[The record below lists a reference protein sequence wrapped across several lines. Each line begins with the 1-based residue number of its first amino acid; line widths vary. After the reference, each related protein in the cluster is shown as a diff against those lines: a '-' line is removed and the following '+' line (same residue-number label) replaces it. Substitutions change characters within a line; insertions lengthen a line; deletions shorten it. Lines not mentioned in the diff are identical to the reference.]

1 MYLKV
6 HKRHWVR
13 ITVNG
18 NKRLGKIMN
27 PNLKYSL
34 GPILYFWPKTD
45 VESFY
50 QQAKT
55 SQADIIY
62 LGEAVCSKRR
72 EMKVKHWLDIA
83 KELADSGK
91 QVVLSTM
98 ALLEAPSEVT
108 VMKKYIDNGD
118 FAIEANDVSAIQLA
132 HESKIPF
139 VVGPA
144 VNTYNAHTLKIFVK
158 QGMIRWCMPV
168 ELSRDWLSNTLIQCE
183 ELGIRDQFETEVFS
197 YGYLPL
203 AYSAR
208 CFTARAENKA
218 KDDCETC
225 CVKYP
230 TGIQV
235 ASQEG
240 QEVFNL
246 NGIQT
251 QSGYCYNLGNDLQS
265 MKGLVDVVRLSPL
278 GIETFDTLSQFKA
291 NEQNQSPIVTDSK
304 QCNGYWHQVAGLS
317 TIS

>member
-1 MYLKV
+1 MTQAK
-6 HKRHWVR
+6 
-13 ITVNG
+13 
-18 NKRLGKIMN
+18 
-27 PNLKYSL
+27 NLQYSL
-34 GPILYFWPKTD
+34 GPILYFWPKAD

-50 QQAKT
+50 QQAKN

-72 EMKVKHWLDIA
+72 EMKPAQWFEIA
-83 KELADSGK
+83 KDLAQSGK

-98 ALLEAPSEVT
+98 ALLEAPSEVN

-118 FAIEANDVSAIQLA
+118 FAIEANDVSGIQLA
-132 HESKIPF
+132 YEAKVPF
-139 VVGPA
+139 VVGAA
-144 VNTYNAHTLKIFVK
+144 VNTYNAHTLKLFAK

-168 ELSRDWLSNTLIQCE
+168 ELSRDWLRNTLEQCDE
-183 ELGIRDQFETEVFS
+183 IGIRDQFEVEVFS

-208 CFTARAENKA
+208 CFTARAEDKA

-225 CVKYP
+225 CIKYP

-235 ASQEG
+235 SSQEG

-265 MKGLVDVVRLSPL
+265 MQGLVDVVRLSPL
-278 GIETFDTLSQFKA
+278 GIETLTTLSDFKA
-291 NEQNQSPIVTDSK
+291 SEGNQKRIITDSK
-304 QCNGYWHQVAGLS
+304 QCNGYWHQLAGLVQN
-317 TIS
+317 

>member
-1 MYLKV
+1 MTQAK
-6 HKRHWVR
+6 
-13 ITVNG
+13 
-18 NKRLGKIMN
+18 
-27 PNLKYSL
+27 NLQYSL
-34 GPILYFWPKTD
+34 GPILYFWPKAD

-50 QQAKT
+50 QQAKN

-72 EMKVKHWLDIA
+72 EMKPAQWFEIA
-83 KELADSGK
+83 KDLAQSGK

-98 ALLEAPSEVT
+98 ALLEAPSEVN
-108 VMKKYIDNGD
+108 VMKKYIDNGE

-132 HESKIPF
+132 YEAKVPF
-139 VVGPA
+139 VVGSA
-144 VNTYNAHTLKIFVK
+144 VNTYNAHTLKVFAK

-168 ELSRDWLSNTLIQCE
+168 ELSRDWLRNTLAQCDE
-183 ELGIRDQFETEVFS
+183 IGIRDQFEVEVFS

-208 CFTARAENKA
+208 CFTARAEDKA

-225 CVKYP
+225 CIKYP

-235 ASQEG
+235 SSQEG

-265 MKGLVDVVRLSPL
+265 MQGLVDVVRLSPL
-278 GIETFDTLSQFKA
+278 GIETLTTLSDFKA
-291 NEQNQSPIVTDSK
+291 NEDNQKRIITDSK
-304 QCNGYWHQVAGLS
+304 QCNGYWHQLAGLVQN
-317 TIS
+317 